1 MVAGKELVVRG
12 SIGISI
18 LAGSSTIGAD
28 ELIRD
33 ADAAMYIAK
42 RDGKGSY
49 RLFEPE
55 MHAGVLAR
63 LELRADLQRGLD
75 GGQFELHYQPIIR
88 LADSRVAGMEAL
100 LRWHHP
106 ERGLVQ
112 PGDFIPF
119 AEETGLIVPIGR
131 WVLREACLQAVAVQ
145 ELWTDSPPLYM
156 CVNLSVR
163 QLQHSDVIADVRD
176 ALEESGLDPKLL
188 MIEITESMLIED
200 PEVAVV
206 KLEEM
211 RALGV
216 RIAMDDFGTG
226 YSSLSYLSRF
236 PVDVIK
242 MDRSF
247 LGPESTRE
255 AADLSSAVVALGSS
269 LALDVV
275 AEGIEF
281 DEQLN
286 RLRDLGCEL
295 GQGFHFAHPMESGHL
310 MDYLA
315 GRPERDGVESGEPV
329 PAPHDGA

>member
-1 MVAGKELVVRG
+1 
-12 SIGISI
+12 
-18 LAGSSTIGAD
+18 
-28 ELIRD
+28 
-33 ADAAMYIAK
+33 
-42 RDGKGSY
+42 
-49 RLFEPE
+49 
-55 MHAGVLAR
+55 
-63 LELRADLQRGLD
+63 
-75 GGQFELHYQPIIR
+75 
-88 LADSRVAGMEAL
+88 
-100 LRWHHP
+100 
-106 ERGLVQ
+106 
-112 PGDFIPF
+112 
-119 AEETGLIVPIGR
+119 
-131 WVLREACLQAVAVQ
+131 VQ